1 MLKNLLRLF
10 LGIVFLGAGLNG
22 FLVIF
27 SIDPLIETS
36 EQAMVLFQ
44 FDYLL
49 VAVKSLEV
57 LCGALLCFN
66 RYVPLALALL
76 APISVNI
83 LLLHIFVDHALLPL
97 ALILFIVHGVLVV
110 FYKDNFHYLLEK

>member
-1 MLKNLLRLF
+1 MKKLLRLF

-27 SIDPLIETS
+27 SIDPWIETS

-44 FDYLL
+44 FNYLL

-57 LCGALLCFN
+57 LCGVLLCVN
-66 RYVPLALALL
+66 RYVPLALVLL
-76 APISVNI
+76 SPILVNI
-83 LLLHIFVDHALLPL
+83 LLLHIFVDHSLLPL
-97 ALILFIVHGVLVV
+97 AFILFIAHGILVL
-110 FYKDNFHYLLEK
+110 FYKDNFRTLLKR